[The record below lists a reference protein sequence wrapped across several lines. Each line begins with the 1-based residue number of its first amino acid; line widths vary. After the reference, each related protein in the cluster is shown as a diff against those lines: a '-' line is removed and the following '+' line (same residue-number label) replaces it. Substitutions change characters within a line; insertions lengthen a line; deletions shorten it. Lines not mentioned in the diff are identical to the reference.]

1 MIKNTLIYPFI
12 NAYNSVTNSVTKKIG
27 GFSLVKDNPVILVS
41 YCDYYAG

>member
-12 NAYNSVTNSVTKKIG
+12 NAYNSVTKKIG
-27 GFSLVKDNPVILVS
+27 GFGLVKDNPVIVVS